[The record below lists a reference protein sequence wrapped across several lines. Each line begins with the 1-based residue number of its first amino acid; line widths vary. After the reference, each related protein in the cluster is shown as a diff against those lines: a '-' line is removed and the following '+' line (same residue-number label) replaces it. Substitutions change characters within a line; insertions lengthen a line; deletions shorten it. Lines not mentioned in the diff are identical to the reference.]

1 MCTSYKTASGL
12 RGVLRKH
19 ARALMN
25 GRNYVVFKGNKINNI
40 VRRLEL
46 AFPNVPLT
54 DVQKQILDEFIQE
67 YSGIFDIVIT
77 IVE

>member
-1 MCTSYKTASGL
+1 
-12 RGVLRKH
+12 
-19 ARALMN
+19 MN
-25 GRNYVVFKGNKINNI
+25 GRNYVVFEGNKINNI